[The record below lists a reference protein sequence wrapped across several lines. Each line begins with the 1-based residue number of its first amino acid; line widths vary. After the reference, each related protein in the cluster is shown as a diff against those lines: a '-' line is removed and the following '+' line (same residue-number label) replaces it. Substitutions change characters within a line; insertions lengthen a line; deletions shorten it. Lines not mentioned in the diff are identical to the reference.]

1 MVKRSIYQCI
11 VMIIISKRVTYS
23 LLQAF
28 LTTVKVVSLC
38 VVLYTL
44 NIVFICII
52 DLYVG
57 LIFISTLCP
66 IVISQFKYILV
77 FKNMTD

>member
-1 MVKRSIYQCI
+1 MYCYYYYYEKSHCKSSKPTVVKTLVRS
-11 VMIIISKRVTYS
+11 
-23 LLQAF
+23 
-28 LTTVKVVSLC
+28 